1 MYIYL
6 TIGAA
11 LLIAISAIQASAQ
24 SLPVAIV
31 ASSSFYSHQHHRVD
45 RQIQQG
51 ASRLPNHELYRA
63 QRDTATSTEGS
74 STNASTQSHP
84 TTTLNPAILNHE
96 LYRAGAVREPSIT
109 SEPVVSATT
118 QSVNAPKV
126 DPAIWNSQTK
136 AACETALHNL
146 NGKAS
151 NPAGLAVCYNL
162 PELITSTGAFQVD
175 LRLYR
180 VTTPAQGWKA
190 VFDQTVSVALYYPGA
205 TVASQDTNKR
215 RRDDQTSFLSPIN
228 AVEAI
233 KLVRRSD
240 DGHAPQILQAFHLIG
255 QINHG
260 RMGEIANQ

>member
-6 TIGAA
+6 TTGTA
-11 LLIAISAIQASAQ
+11 LLIAISALRASAQ
-24 SLPVAIV
+24 SLPVATV
-31 ASSSFYSHQHHRVD
+31 ASSSFYSHQHHRVG

-63 QRDTATSTEGS
+63 QTITATSTEGS
-74 STNASTQSHP
+74 STNTSTQSHP
-84 TTTLNPAILNHE
+84 VSTLNPAILNHE
-96 LYRAGAVREPSIT
+96 LYRAGAVREPSTT
-109 SEPVVSATT
+109 SGAAVSATT
-118 QSVNAPKV
+118 QSVNGPKV

-136 AACETALHNL
+136 AACETALRNL

-162 PELITSTGAFQVD
+162 PELISSTGSFQVD

-180 VTTPAQGWKA
+180 VAAPAQGWKA

-215 RRDDQTSFLSPIN
+215 RRDDRTSFWSPMD

-233 KLVRRSD
+233 KLVRRTD
-240 DGHAPQILQAFHLIG
+240 DGGAPQILQAFHLIG

-260 RMGEIANQ
+260 KMGEIANQ